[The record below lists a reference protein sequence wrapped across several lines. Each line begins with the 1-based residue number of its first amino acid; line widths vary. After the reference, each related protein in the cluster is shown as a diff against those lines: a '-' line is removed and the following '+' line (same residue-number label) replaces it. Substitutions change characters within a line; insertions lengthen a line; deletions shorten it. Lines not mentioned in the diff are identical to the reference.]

1 MGDHTNEELVRELF
15 KRYQEVIFIGYSVP
29 RKEID
34 IHTKFPK
41 KLAELSN
48 KLPGILDNILKKL
61 KPRRAQ
67 REAVQN

>member
-1 MGDHTNEELVRELF
+1 MRAYTNDELVRELF
-15 KRYQEVIFIGYSVP
+15 KRYQEVIFIGYAAP

-41 KLAELSN
+41 KLAELGN

-61 KPRRAQ
+61 KPRVQ
-67 REAVQN
+67 REVARN